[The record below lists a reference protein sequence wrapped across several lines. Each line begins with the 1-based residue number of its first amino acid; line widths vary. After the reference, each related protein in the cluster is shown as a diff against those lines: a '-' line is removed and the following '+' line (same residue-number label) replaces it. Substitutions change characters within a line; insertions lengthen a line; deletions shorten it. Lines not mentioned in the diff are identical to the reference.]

1 MKKEKIGIVR
11 PCKIGDLI
19 ISLPIG
25 KYYFD
30 KGYDVHWP
38 IMSKYYQMFQ
48 EVAGHYIKFIPITN
62 LDFFVVNSAKQELI
76 NRKISNILNLTFNV
90 GSFDDINSLTFSKLN
105 IPFDQLIYK
114 LANVP
119 FEQKWN
125 LDIKRNTIEEE
136 NIYNRLI
143 KNNKYSICH
152 FEVDYNKYKWQK
164 GQQTR
169 DGYFNLCKNKIK
181 NQFIEINNAQNVK
194 NIFYWLKML
203 ENSEQ
208 LFLVDSSILNLVEGL
223 NISVEK
229 YILLRSNKK
238 ETPTIKN
245 DWIII

>member
-1 MKKEKIGIVR
+1 MSNRIGIIR

-38 IMSKYYQMFQ
+38 IMSKYHQMFH
-48 EVAGHYIKFIPITN
+48 EVAGHYINFIPITN

-90 GSFDDINSLTFSKLN
+90 GSFEDYNSLTFFKSN

-125 LDIKRNTIEEE
+125 LNIKRNHDEEE
-136 NIYNRLI
+136 KAYASLI
-143 KNNKYSICH
+143 KEKDYSLCH
-152 FEVDYNKYKWQK
+152 FEVDYNKYGWQK
-164 GQQTR
+164 GQQTK
-169 DGYFNLCKNKIK
+169 DGYLNLCKNKIK
-181 NQFIEINNAQNVK
+181 NQLVEINNAQNIK
-194 NIFYWLKML
+194 SIFYWLKII
-203 ENSEQ
+203 ENSKQ
-208 LFLVDSSILNLVEGL
+208 LFLVDSSIVNLVEGM
-223 NISVEK
+223 NIKNKK
-229 YILLRSNKK
+229 YFLLRSNEK
-238 ETPTIKN
+238 ETPILKN
-245 DWIII
+245 NWIII